1 MSRTVSNLPQAVG
14 NTGGISGGIA
24 NPSQPV
30 SATRRTTVVR
40 SLLGKR
46 TSAIHQLAHGL
57 IWIRNE
63 NVSLWI
69 ADQPVRDGPLESED
83 PKL

>member
-14 NTGGISGGIA
+14 NTGGISAGIA
-24 NPSQPV
+24 NPSQLV

-46 TSAIHQLAHGL
+46 TSAIHKLAHGL

-69 ADQPVRDGPLESED
+69 ADQPVRSGLVVSED
-83 PKL
+83 RTL